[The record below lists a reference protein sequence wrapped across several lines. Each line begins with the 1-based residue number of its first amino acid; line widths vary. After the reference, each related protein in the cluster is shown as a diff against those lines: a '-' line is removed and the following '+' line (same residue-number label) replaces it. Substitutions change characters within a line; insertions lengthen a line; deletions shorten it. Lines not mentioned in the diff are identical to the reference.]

1 MADTQI
7 EITLDGPAV
16 ADGAIELRRLIQ
28 LGEQFQKAVDRMAYA
43 LEKEQGSRRKL
54 HEVRD
59 DTKLKFVGHR
69 QGSFTAQLSVVRP
82 PVLFEDFYD
91 LASDALEKL
100 VEGISQLKVGTNGKL
115 PSGYDQ
121 GVLLVLKELGNLL
134 NHGIDTI
141 EFRLSSQ
148 QHEYR
153 ATYDQLFKTQLTE
166 YIAEP
171 EEKIAGVEGQLLM
184 ANFGRDKYQC
194 HLYHTDHEYLRC
206 TFDEDIADEIDDAI
220 RHIVYAIGVATV
232 DPITDEIAS
241 LHIKELHLLDRE
253 EAPAGNLVE
262 ALRAYIA
269 EHDTVA
275 SFQRGWQQVLAGQ
288 TSTIDD
294 LWDDIDAE

>member
-1 MADTQI
+1 M
-7 EITLDGPAV
+7 
-16 ADGAIELRRLIQ
+16 
-28 LGEQFQKAVDRMAYA
+28 
-43 LEKEQGSRRKL
+43 
-54 HEVRD
+54 RD

-100 VEGISQLKVGTNGKL
+100 VKGSASSRPAPMATCPAAMIS
-115 PSGYDQ
+115 
-121 GVLLVLKELGNLL
+121 VLLVLKDLGNLL

-153 ATYDQLFKTQLTE
+153 ATYDQVFKTQLTE

-241 LHIKELHLLDRE
+241 LHIKALHLLDRE
-253 EAPAGNLVE
+253 ETPAGNLVE

-269 EHDTVA
+269 EHDTIA
-275 SFQRGWQQVLAGQ
+275 SFQRGGNKY
-288 TSTIDD
+288 
-294 LWDDIDAE
+294 